1 MIILNQFSHCCLNA
15 DHSFSLAMEANSI
28 GSTQGWLGSEN
39 MFARELINRVCVN
52 RSMGFVGDLA
62 EKREKIQ
69 EKVVFY

>member
-1 MIILNQFSHCCLNA
+1 
-15 DHSFSLAMEANSI
+15 MEANSI

-39 MFARELINRVCVN
+39 IVARELINRVCVI
-52 RSMGFVGDLA
+52 RSIGFVGDLA